1 MKELIEW
8 LNPMRWLLLLGLAIA
23 LWLGYHAWA
32 DHIGDVREAQV
43 VAKSEK
49 LRAAENARNAQI
61 TADMQKRK
69 DDALTEANTR
79 ALANKAAADRL
90 AAVNRGLRND
100 LADQRRDLSTA
111 SLDAVRK
118 YAATANAVF
127 EGCSAEV
134 ERLAG
139 EAAGHASDSLMY
151 QRAWP
156 K

>member
-1 MKELIEW
+1 MKYLEW
-8 LNPMRWLLLLGLAIA
+8 LNPGRWMLYAALAGA
-23 LWLGYHAWA
+23 LVLGYFAWA
-32 DHIGDVREAQV
+32 DHIGDKREALV
-43 VAKSEK
+43 VAKIEK
-49 LRAAENARNAQI
+49 LRAAENARNAKI
-61 TADMQKRK
+61 TADLQKRK

-90 AAVNRGLRND
+90 AAINRGLRND

-151 QRAWP
+151 QAAWP

>member
-1 MKELIEW
+1 MSW
-8 LNPMRWLLLLGLAIA
+8 LSPGRWLLVGGLILA
-23 LWLGYHAWA
+23 LVLGYFAWA

-43 VAKSEK
+43 VAKIEK
-49 LRAAENARNAQI
+49 QRAAENAKHAET
-61 TADMQKRK
+61 TARLQKEK

-100 LADQRRDLSTA
+100 LADQRRELSTA

-127 EGCSAEV
+127 GECSAEV

-139 EAAGHASDSLMY
+139 EAAGHASDSLTY